1 MTFRRPSTPSSTQ
14 TEEEKKMS
22 LLSRIGLWVDLSGFW
37 LTRATWRYVSL
48 HHILIFSPFVTTSRI
63 LMSSDYVLVWLLLVN
78 FFFGLLFSFLLCLS
92 FSKEW
97 EEKVSVILFHIANSI
112 QSYLLSIFQNSLKIS
127 VSYELPLLF
136 SRTFIV
142 LFLKHHTHT
151 HTHSWAAG
159 HIIMVR
165 KEAIFEERS
174 LLPKIG
180 Q

>member
-78 FFFGLLFSFLLCLS
+78 FFLVCFFLFYCVCRFLRSERRKFLWFFFTLPTQSNLICFLSSIFSWLSISSSYPIALLISGHNQLFETSLLFHFKC
-92 FSKEW
+92 F
-97 EEKVSVILFHIANSI
+97 
-112 QSYLLSIFQNSLKIS
+112 
-127 VSYELPLLF
+127 
-136 SRTFIV
+136 
-142 LFLKHHTHT
+142 
-151 HTHSWAAG
+151 
-159 HIIMVR
+159 
-165 KEAIFEERS
+165 AICV
-174 LLPKIG
+174 
-180 Q
+180 